1 MAAKKNFAII
11 FIVLALAVLAG
22 LGYFLVF
29 PKNAQT
35 FENKTPLVRSAPELN
50 SFRGVLADVLRNTE
64 AKAGEIREK
73 IAEAIPNPFVSEK
86 KEAADENK
94 FVFAVLG
101 DTQYFTAGNS
111 RGNFQKTVAQ
121 INKINPDLVISVGDL
136 IGNCKG
142 KKEDAQD
149 YADWKNA
156 LGALFTKTYAVQGNH
171 DRVENVDKCDR
182 FWTDIFNFPIDGPD
196 GFAEFA
202 YSLDI
207 KNSHFV
213 FLDTNKP
220 DAHEINSIQRNW
232 LEQDL
237 AKNKKEN
244 TFVVFHEPAYPVSD
258 KKGEGLDADPSERNS
273 LWEIIDKY
281 NVTGVFNGHEHIVSR
296 RKIDSKVSSVAKN
309 SVYQFV
315 FGNTDSF
322 DHDLPSAGVAEY
334 ANQGQGRFGLVKVNG
349 KETTVETHGPDGTLL
364 NTFTFSK

>member
-156 LGALFTKTYAVQGNH
+156 LGLRPHVGIFLS
-171 DRVENVDKCDR
+171 RRDR
-182 FWTDIFNFPIDGPD
+182 FT
-196 GFAEFA
+196 
-202 YSLDI
+202 
-207 KNSHFV
+207 
-213 FLDTNKP
+213 
-220 DAHEINSIQRNW
+220 
-232 LEQDL
+232 
-237 AKNKKEN
+237 
-244 TFVVFHEPAYPVSD
+244 
-258 KKGEGLDADPSERNS
+258 
-273 LWEIIDKY
+273 
-281 NVTGVFNGHEHIVSR
+281 
-296 RKIDSKVSSVAKN
+296 
-309 SVYQFV
+309 
-315 FGNTDSF
+315 
-322 DHDLPSAGVAEY
+322 
-334 ANQGQGRFGLVKVNG
+334 
-349 KETTVETHGPDGTLL
+349 
-364 NTFTFSK
+364 